1 MLAALL
7 VIVHRYLNVLIQ
19 ISSTKSCKING
30 RICPLRIE
38 IIGNVLRSVYHIP
51 HVTTWTSDLALHLV
65 EGIRLAKHS
74 LGILELDALQCQS
87 EGTTAAVLF
96 DVRKDG
102 PTALHFLSLD
112 VAIGAQDA
120 AEFEL
125 GRSHGLV
132 GALADFIVYADRNV
146 YGMAELVVK
155 HKYFGPIRRKRVFDD
170 LRLAQDYRLAG
181 TFGEFGD
188 YAKGIGAVN

>member
-7 VIVHRYLNVLIQ
+7 VIAHRYLNVLVQ
-19 ISSTKSCKING
+19 ISATESSKIDG
-30 RICPLRIE
+30 RICPLGIE

-51 HVTTWTSDLALHLV
+51 YVTTWTSDLALHFV

-87 EGTTAAVLF
+87 EGTTAAVFF

-102 PTALHFLSLD
+102 PTSLHFLGLD
-112 VAIGAQDA
+112 VTLGAQDA

-132 GALADFIVYADRNV
+132 GALADFVVDANRNV
-146 YGMAELVVK
+146 YGMAELIVK
-155 HKYFGPIRRKRVFDD
+155 HEDFGPIRRKRIFDD
-170 LRLAQDYRLAG
+170 LRFPQNYWLAG
-181 TFGEFGD
+181 TLGQFGD
-188 YAKGIGAVN
+188 YAKRVGAVG